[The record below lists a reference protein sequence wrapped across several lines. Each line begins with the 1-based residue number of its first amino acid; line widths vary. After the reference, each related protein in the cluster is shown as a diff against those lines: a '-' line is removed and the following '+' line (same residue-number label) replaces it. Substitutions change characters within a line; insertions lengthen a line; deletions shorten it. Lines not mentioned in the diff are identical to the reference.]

1 MISNITT
8 TFLKAEKAFNQEK
21 YREATKLLNE
31 VIDHDRDFYSAY
43 LLLYEIYNNKKSQQK
58 NMIYKEL
65 KRLNLDLEID
75 HKPITIK
82 TKKNITNPKL
92 VTLSLIKLMI
102 AQGKK
107 SQAKKNLR
115 LIIKYSKIKKNII
128 RAEEMLKS
136 L

>member
-58 NMIYKEL
+58 NMI
-65 KRLNLDLEID
+65 
-75 HKPITIK
+75 
-82 TKKNITNPKL
+82 
-92 VTLSLIKLMI
+92 
-102 AQGKK
+102 
-107 SQAKKNLR
+107 
-115 LIIKYSKIKKNII
+115 
-128 RAEEMLKS
+128 
-136 L
+136 